1 MAISSIL
8 QKVLSACNC
17 PVTLFT
23 LQLAKLREVALYT
36 YYTHFS
42 WITLSLSLLQ
52 SSGSLLTDE
61 VDLAV
66 KGRVT

>member
-8 QKVLSACNC
+8 QKSTKCMQLSRNTVHTAL
-17 PVTLFT
+17 V
-23 LQLAKLREVALYT
+23 KLREVALYT